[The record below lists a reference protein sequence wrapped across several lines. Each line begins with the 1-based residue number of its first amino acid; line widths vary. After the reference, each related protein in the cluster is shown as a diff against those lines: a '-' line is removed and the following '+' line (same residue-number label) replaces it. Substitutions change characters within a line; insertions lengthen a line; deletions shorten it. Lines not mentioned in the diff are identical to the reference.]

1 MNLGTDFSSYGQIPE
16 IKYFIFE
23 LFKHRDDIF
32 ISELKKRFSSKFL
45 LENFEGLIY
54 FLKALSLLEEKKDK
68 IFALDKPNWPSEEEF
83 EKFFIKKI
91 ITNLKKNKELKLL
104 FFDGLLKNE
113 DGLIVLDP
121 TKVAGEF
128 TALRDVLIN
137 FKYLI
142 RRKDTIFYLL
152 NDDFRKELLSY
163 LSPPR
168 ARKIKRTQKDIERD
182 LENKKIA
189 GEKAEKWVLNFEKRK
204 FKNKISSDIHK
215 LIQRISQENANAG
228 YDITSIQSETSSQVD
243 KFIEVKSCSQK
254 IFYLTS
260 NEMIVARDLGPKY
273 FIYLVESSK
282 MDNPDYQPI
291 IIKNP
296 AQKIFQDKKIENDFT
311 FYDEENGFVVTSK
324 DYMVNFSAADLK

>member
-1 MNLGTDFSSYGQIPE
+1 MNLGTNFSSYGKISE

-23 LFKHRDDIF
+23 LFEHRDDIF
-32 ISELKKRFSSKFL
+32 ISQLKKRFLDKFGL
-45 LENFEGLIY
+45 RNFEGLIY
-54 FLKALSLLEEKKDK
+54 FLKALGLLEEKKDK
-68 IFALDKPNWPSEEEF
+68 IFPVDKLKWPSCEEF
-83 EKFFIKKI
+83 ERFFIRRI
-91 ITNLKKNKELKLL
+91 ILNLKKNKELKIL
-104 FFDGLLKNE
+104 FYEGLLKNE

-121 TKVAGEF
+121 RKVAGDF

-137 FKYLI
+137 FNYLI
-142 RRKDTIFYLL
+142 KRQDTIFYLL

-163 LSPPR
+163 LSPPK
-168 ARKIKRTQKDIERD
+168 ARKTKRTQKDIERD

-228 YDITSIQSETSSQVD
+228 YDIESIQSETSSQVD

-260 NEMIVARDLGPKY
+260 NEIIVARDLGPKY

-296 AQKIFQDKKIENDFT
+296 AQKIFKDKKIENDFT

>member
-104 FFDGLLKNE
+104 FYEGLLKNE

-152 NDDFRKELLSY
+152 NDDFR
-163 LSPPR
+163 
-168 ARKIKRTQKDIERD
+168 RTTF
-182 LENKKIA
+182 LC
-189 GEKAEKWVLNFEKRK
+189 
-204 FKNKISSDIHK
+204 
-215 LIQRISQENANAG
+215 
-228 YDITSIQSETSSQVD
+228 ITS
-243 KFIEVKSCSQK
+243 KS
-254 IFYLTS
+254 
-260 NEMIVARDLGPKY
+260 
-273 FIYLVESSK
+273 
-282 MDNPDYQPI
+282 
-291 IIKNP
+291 
-296 AQKIFQDKKIENDFT
+296 
-311 FYDEENGFVVTSK
+311 
-324 DYMVNFSAADLK
+324 